1 MSALHKQSTKAME
14 TTRAATTRTVKAR
27 AKARS
32 RMCNCMDC
40 CCCCCPLWDS
50 LTLRKLYAT
59 INLGMVTMLTAR
71 AIKRVRTTRAMGTA
85 MRVTKAAATLA
96 NGDKD
101 SM

>member
-14 TTRAATTRTVKAR
+14 TTRVATTRIAKVT

-32 RMCNCMDC
+32 RVCNCVGC

-50 LTLRKLYAT
+50 LTLRNNQLRGGANANSKS
-59 INLGMVTMLTAR
+59 NKEGEDP
-71 AIKRVRTTRAMGTA
+71 KSNGDSDEGD
-85 MRVTKAAATLA
+85 KAATMA